1 MTAIPEGPSIQPSN
15 ATGVSLAYLE
25 TAAQALDHLAA
36 SRRLQNFFAST
47 SCSIVLSSVRSAT
60 SRLSR

>member
-1 MTAIPEGPSIQPSN
+1 MALVSVRSSLQPDD
-15 ATGVSLAYLE
+15 
-25 TAAQALDHLAA
+25 AAGAPLTHPVAPAQVLNHRAA
-36 SRRLQNFFAST
+36 SRRPQNLFAST

>member
-1 MTAIPEGPSIQPSN
+1 MALVSVRSSLQPDED
-15 ATGVSLAYLE
+15 AGAPLAYPV
-25 TAAQALDHLAA
+25 APAQVLNHLAA